1 MSRCN
6 SYFKTVVCVALAL
19 PGPLMAKNEVRWYQP
34 HYMSSVEEAS
44 NQLQFLSPR
53 LIPFAIGPKTFSLGT
68 GYSLDRLSEDK
79 LGINLLFSKSGV
91 EQKTQYFW
99 SWTGGYD
106 APVSTSYKSDVVTS
120 IVYAEIDYFY
130 FWTFSRTKEN
140 PESWCVVPIVANGPK
155 DSIGKY
161 KNNII
166 CAPSESD
173 AHELADAL
181 ATLTAASGNSLR
193 TSSGMSLI
201 ETPEKDLQ
209 KHPDRAGCEV
219 YRVEEGSPAAQA
231 GVLAGEILGTV
242 NGKVCTK
249 DVITTAVADAT
260 RKPEG
265 GVVHL
270 EARYKGRSGAVDLR
284 YPHVD
289 ANTAQL
295 QRQLAD
301 LTRHGAA
308 SPGVAPSLAAATV
321 PSAPGQRL
329 GARVRA
335 VTDADVAAL
344 GLPKAKG
351 VVVTSIEKGGL
362 ADEMQMQTGDV
373 IVEVNGSEIGDVD
386 FLGQF
391 VRSGAAK
398 SFRIWRKGQSL
409 QLTVP
414 QSM

>member
-1 MSRCN
+1 M
-6 SYFKTVVCVALAL
+6 
-19 PGPLMAKNEVRWYQP
+19 
-34 HYMSSVEEAS
+34 
-44 NQLQFLSPR
+44 
-53 LIPFAIGPKTFSLGT
+53 
-68 GYSLDRLSEDK
+68 
-79 LGINLLFSKSGV
+79 

-106 APVSTSYKSDVVTS
+106 APVSTSFKSDVVTS

-140 PESWCVVPIVANGPK
+140 PEAWCVVPRVNNGPR
-155 DSIGKY
+155 DAISKY

-173 AHELADAL
+173 AHGLADAL
-181 ATLTAASGNSLR
+181 ATLTAASGNSLH
-193 TSSGMSLI
+193 TSSGMSLF
-201 ETPEKDLQ
+201 ETPEKELQ

-219 YRVEEGSPAAQA
+219 FTVEEGSPAAQA
-231 GVLAGEILGTV
+231 GVLAGEILHTV
-242 NGKVCTK
+242 NGSVCTK
-249 DVITTAVADAT
+249 DVISAAVADAT
-260 RKPEG
+260 AKPNG

-270 EARYKGRSGAVDLR
+270 EATFKGRSGPVDLR
-284 YPHVD
+284 FPHVD
-289 ANTAQL
+289 SNAVQL

-301 LTRHGAA
+301 LNRHGAA
-308 SPGVAPSLAAATV
+308 SPSVPPSQTPAP
-321 PSAPGQRL
+321 PAPGQHL

-362 ADEMQMQTGDV
+362 ADEMQMQIGDV

-398 SFRIWRKGQSL
+398 SFRVWRKGQSL

>member
-1 MSRCN
+1 MSRRGVIF
-6 SYFKTVVCVALAL
+6 SAVALSFLAL
-19 PGPLMAKNEVRWYQP
+19 PAQLMAKSDVRWYQP

-44 NQLQFLSPR
+44 NQVQFLSPR

-68 GYSLDRLSEDK
+68 GYSLDRLSENK
-79 LGINLLFSKSGV
+79 LGINLSFSKSGV

-106 APVSTSYKSDVVTS
+106 APVSTSFKSDVVTS

-140 PESWCVVPIVANGPK
+140 PEAWCVVPRVNNGPK
-155 DSIGKY
+155 DAISKY

-173 AHELADAL
+173 AHDLADAL
-181 ATLTAASGNSLR
+181 ATLTAASGNSVH

-201 ETPEKDLQ
+201 EMPEKELQ

-219 YRVEEGSPAAQA
+219 YTVEEGSPAAQA
-231 GVLAGEILGTV
+231 GVLADEILHTV
-242 NGKVCTK
+242 NGAVCTK
-249 DVITTAVADAT
+249 EVLAAAVAEAT
-260 RKPEG
+260 AKPAG
-265 GVVHL
+265 GVVHI
-270 EARYKGRSGAVDLR
+270 EAQYKGRSGTAELHF
-284 YPHVD
+284 PHVD
-289 ANTAQL
+289 ANGPQL
-295 QRQLAD
+295 QCQLAD

-308 SPGVAPSLAAATV
+308 SPSAAPSQAAA
-321 PSAPGQRL
+321 PPAPGQRL

-351 VVVTSIEKGGL
+351 IVVTSIEKGGL
-362 ADEMQMQTGDV
+362 ADEMQMQIGDV
-373 IVEVNGSEIGDVD
+373 IFEVNGSEVGDVD

-391 VRSGAAK
+391 MRSGAAK
-398 SFRIWRKGQSL
+398 SFRAWRKGQSV